1 LRRDVTKGAPVG
13 RSVAQVA
20 PDVYCLG
27 PWGRIQTNAYLVRSG
42 GSLVLI
48 DAGWAND
55 ASRIDQAAR
64 TALLDLRR

>member
-1 LRRDVTKGAPVG
+1 
-13 RSVAQVA
+13 VA